1 MKKSILSMLAIAAIA
16 FGMASCNGAKKANE
30 AQTTEDSAV
39 VAGNVPKDLLTVEL
53 KQETTKL
60 LEDMPSSDI
69 PYRLST
75 GDIKIAIGNIKYML
89 PVSKAAELTTPAQKS
104 RALGIYIAD
113 INIQKVMK
121 QPTTELESAISK
133 LAADLN
139 VTSVLDILKEPMP
152 VKTTKDELNT
162 FMKNQEKKIVD
173 KLAEENKMDVAVEI
187 MGGAAAE
194 NACLLANP
202 SLVIKGDA
210 TSAGLSDNMVKRIDI
225 LGQVIS
231 DLSNYYP
238 DLKQLSETIIPLKEK
253 VATIQAA
260 RAANADIM
268 AIRDALVK

>member
-75 GDIKIAIGNIKYML
+75 GDIKIAVGNIKYML

-238 DLKQLSETIIPLKEK
+238 DLKQLSETITPLKEK

>member
-1 MKKSILSMLAIAAIA
+1 MKKSILSMLAIAAIV

-75 GDIKIAIGNIKYML
+75 GDIKIAVGNTKYML

-238 DLKQLSETIIPLKEK
+238 DLKQLSETITPLKEK

>member
-60 LEDMPSSDI
+60 LEDMPSSEI

-75 GDIKIAIGNIKYML
+75 GDIKIAVGNTKYML

-121 QPTTELESAISK
+121 QPTAELESAISK

-152 VKTTKDELNT
+152 AKTTKDELNT
-162 FMKNQEKKIVD
+162 FMKDQEKKIID

-187 MGGAAAE
+187 IGGAAAE

-238 DLKQLSETIIPLKEK
+238 NLKQLSETIIPLKEK

-260 RAANADIM
+260 RAANTDIM
-268 AIRDALVK
+268 AIRDALIK

>member
-60 LEDMPSSDI
+60 LEDMPSSEI

-75 GDIKIAIGNIKYML
+75 GDIKIAVGNTKYML

-121 QPTTELESAISK
+121 QPTAELESAISK

-152 VKTTKDELNT
+152 AKTTKDELNT
-162 FMKNQEKKIVD
+162 FMKDQEKKIID

-187 MGGAAAE
+187 IGGAAAE

-210 TSAGLSDNMVKRIDI
+210 TSAGLSDNMVKRIDT

-238 DLKQLSETIIPLKEK
+238 DLKQLSETITPLKEK

>member
-75 GDIKIAIGNIKYML
+75 GDIKIAVGNTKYML
-89 PVSKAAELTTPAQKS
+89 PVSKAAEITTPAQKS

>member
-75 GDIKIAIGNIKYML
+75 GDIKIAVGNTKYML

-238 DLKQLSETIIPLKEK
+238 DLKQLSETITPLKEK

>member
-1 MKKSILSMLAIAAIA
+1 MKKSILSMLAIAAIV

-75 GDIKIAIGNIKYML
+75 GDIKIAVGNTKYML

>member
-53 KQETTKL
+53 KQEATKL
-60 LEDMPSSDI
+60 LEDMPSSEI

-75 GDIKIAIGNIKYML
+75 GDIKIAVGNTKYML

-121 QPTTELESAISK
+121 QPTAELESAISK

-152 VKTTKDELNT
+152 AKTTKDELNT
-162 FMKNQEKKIVD
+162 FMKDQEKKIID

-187 MGGAAAE
+187 IGGAAAE

-210 TSAGLSDNMVKRIDI
+210 TSAGLSDNMVKRIDT

-238 DLKQLSETIIPLKEK
+238 DLKQLSETITPLKEK

>member
-75 GDIKIAIGNIKYML
+75 GDIKIAVGNIKYML

>member
-1 MKKSILSMLAIAAIA
+1 
-16 FGMASCNGAKKANE
+16 
-30 AQTTEDSAV
+30 
-39 VAGNVPKDLLTVEL
+39 
-53 KQETTKL
+53 
-60 LEDMPSSDI
+60 MPSSEI

-75 GDIKIAIGNIKYML
+75 GDIKIAVGNTKYML

-121 QPTTELESAISK
+121 QPTAELESAISK

-152 VKTTKDELNT
+152 AKTTKDELNT
-162 FMKNQEKKIVD
+162 FMKDQEKKIID

-187 MGGAAAE
+187 IGGAAAE

-210 TSAGLSDNMVKRIDI
+210 TSAGLSDNMVKRIDT

-238 DLKQLSETIIPLKEK
+238 DLKQLSETITPLKEK

>member
-1 MKKSILSMLAIAAIA
+1 MKKSILSLLAIAAIT

-39 VAGNVPKDLLTVEL
+39 IAGNVPKDLLTEEL

-75 GDIKIAIGNIKYML
+75 GDIKIGVGNMKYML
-89 PVSKAAELTTPAQKS
+89 PALKAAELTTPAQKA

-133 LAADLN
+133 LATDLN

-152 VKTTKDELNT
+152 AKTTKDELNT
-162 FMKNQEKKIVD
+162 FLKDQEKKVID

-210 TSAGLSDNMVKRIDI
+210 TSAGLSDNMVKRVDI
-225 LGQVIS
+225 LGQVVS
-231 DLSNYYP
+231 DLATYYP
-238 DLKQLSETIIPLKEK
+238 DLKQLSETITPLKEK
-253 VATIQAA
+253 AATVKAA